1 MRRREAITLF
11 GGAAAAL
18 CAAVTAAGAEERI
31 KRIAILGP
39 AEEPRF
45 SEIAAGLKLGLR
57 DHGYA
62 GAALDLIEGKVTRG
76 DISGARAHVE
86 EAMRQGAAVLFV
98 IGSELARVARKMSSD
113 LPIVFITPGD
123 PVAAGLVT
131 SLAHPGGNTTAMTFE
146 FPALSAKRLEFLKEL
161 APRTRS
167 VLVLYDPRDAS
178 TRQGLA
184 AAREAAAKLGMT
196 LLERETRSVADVSRG
211 LEALGEAD
219 ALLVIPGGVP
229 TGHYPEIIRAANAKR
244 LPTIFH
250 TRSGGAAEALAS
262 YGASDVNIA
271 REAARLVDKILKGQ
285 KAGNLPVERPTKLQF
300 FINLRTANA
309 LGITIPSSILVRADE
324 VIE

>member
-1 MRRREAITLF
+1 MRRRDFITLS

-18 CAAVTAAGAEERI
+18 CATVTAVRAQERV

-45 SEIAAGLKLGLR
+45 SEIAGGLKLGLR

-76 DISGARAHVE
+76 DLSGARAHVE
-86 EAMRQGAAVLFV
+86 EAMRQGTAVLFV
-98 IGSELARVARKMSSD
+98 IGSELARVARQVSSE

-123 PVAAGLVT
+123 PVAAGLVA

-146 FPALSAKRLEFLKEL
+146 FPELSAKRLDFLKEL
-161 APRTRS
+161 APRARS
-167 VLVLYDPRDAS
+167 VLVLYDPRDTS
-178 TRQGLA
+178 SRQSLA
-184 AAREAAAKLGMT
+184 AARATAPKLGMT
-196 LLERETRSVADVSRG
+196 LLERETRSDVDVSRG

-219 ALLVIPGGVP
+219 ALLAIPGGVT

-244 LPTIFH
+244 LPTFFH
-250 TRSGGAAEALAS
+250 TRTGGTAEALAS
-262 YGASDVNIA
+262 YGASDIIVA

-285 KAGNLPVERPTKLQF
+285 KAGNLPVERPTKLQLV
-300 FINLRTANA
+300 INLRTAKA
-309 LGITIPSSILVRADE
+309 LGLTVSPSLLARADE